1 MNFAILRNTL
11 ARFGFICA
19 ACTAAAFVAAP
30 AGAVPITSAPS
41 FAVGGL
47 QFDSFACTISR
58 GGFSST
64 SPANCSQVD
73 VAGSAATGGLDITS
87 NFSAGAASFDLAT
100 VSYRVRA
107 ATSISAIQLAFDG
120 TFGGL
125 SVASVTESVWTA
137 QGQLVGLLTVSC
149 SLAGCDRQDPANG
162 WLDIGLVGVH
172 EELLVTKA
180 ISVTGLLG
188 RASIGLVQQGFTTAA
203 AEVPEPGAL
212 ALLGLGGLAFWR
224 VRRRA

>member
-1 MNFAILRNTL
+1 MKAALCKTL
-11 ARFGFICA
+11 ARLGF
-19 ACTAAAFVAAP
+19 TFAAFTAGAMLAAP
-30 AGAVPITSAPS
+30 AGAVPITSTPS

-47 QFDSFACTISR
+47 QFDSFGCTLAR

-64 SPANCSQVD
+64 TPTNCSQVD
-73 VAGSAATGGLDITS
+73 VAGSATTGGLDITS
-87 NFSAGAASFDLAT
+87 NFSAGSASFDLAT
-100 VSYRVRA
+100 VSYRVRSA
-107 ATSISAIQLAFDG
+107 AGISAIQLAFDG

-149 SLAGCDRQDPANG
+149 SALGCDRQDPANG

-172 EELLVTKA
+172 QELFVTKA
-180 ISVTGLLG
+180 ISVTGLFG
-188 RASIGLVQQGFTTAA
+188 RASIGLVQQGFTTVA